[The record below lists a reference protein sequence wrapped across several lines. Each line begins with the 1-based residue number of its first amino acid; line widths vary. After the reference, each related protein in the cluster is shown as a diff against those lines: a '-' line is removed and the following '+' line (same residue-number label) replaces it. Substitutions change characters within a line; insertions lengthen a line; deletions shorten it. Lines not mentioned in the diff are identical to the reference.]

1 MGYKVQW
8 KNGRES
14 VKKLCAESR
23 AAEAAGLGPGRVSRA
38 GGVSHGDRYNA
49 VKLSSEINDT

>member
-38 GGVSHGDRYNA
+38 GGVSHGDRYTD
-49 VKLSSEINDT
+49 S